1 LNDPIIHTPY
11 DLGLGFQLGSN
22 FHTDANS
29 AIRVGTICLMESCND
44 CLNLF
49 WELEGADKPILLIEF
64 DHALVSRVLDETWNS
79 TETDSNRWRGID
91 GSFAR
96 VIEGSEYPTHPDLL
110 KTIHPDAKHYAF
122 VTSDDCVDVI
132 ALDPPRAKLIEVE
145 EIAQHRLQFPLPEN
159 GNLA

>member
-1 LNDPIIHTPY
+1 MKTDIVHTPY
-11 DLGLGFQLGSN
+11 DLGLSFKLGMG
-22 FHTDANS
+22 S
-29 AIRVGTICLMESCND
+29 AIRVSGCCLMESCND

-64 DHALVSRVLDETWNS
+64 DNAFIARVLDELWHS
-79 TETDSNRWRGID
+79 TETDSGRWRGID

-122 VTSDDCVDVI
+122 VTGDDCVDVI
-132 ALDPPRAKLIEVE
+132 SMDPPRAKLIEVA
-145 EIAQHRLQFPLPEN
+145 EIAQYRLQFPLPDY
-159 GNLA
+159 GNPT

>member
-1 LNDPIIHTPY
+1 MRPDIVHTPY
-11 DLGLGFQLGSN
+11 DLGLGFQLG
-22 FHTDANS
+22 ANC
-29 AIRVGTICLMESCND
+29 AIRVSTICLMESCND

-64 DHALVSRVLDETWNS
+64 DSALVSRVLDEMWNS
-79 TETDSNRWRGID
+79 TETDSKRWKGID

-96 VIEGSEYPTHPDLL
+96 VIEGSEYPTDPDLL
-110 KTIHPDAKHYAF
+110 NTIHPDAKHYAF
-122 VTSDDCVDVI
+122 VTGDDCVDVI

-145 EIAQHRLQFPLPEN
+145 EIAQHRLQFPLPDD

>member
-1 LNDPIIHTPY
+1 VKPDIVHTPY

-22 FHTDANS
+22 CFEADASS
-29 AIRVGTICLMESCND
+29 AIHVSTVCLMESCND
-44 CLNLF
+44 RLNLF

-64 DHALVSRVLDETWNS
+64 DNALVARVLDETWNS

-96 VIEGSEYPTHPDLL
+96 VIEGSEYPTSPDLL
-110 KTIHPDAKHYAF
+110 KTIHRDAKHYAF

-132 ALDPPRAKLIEVE
+132 ALGPPRAKLIEVD
-145 EIAQHRLQFPLPEN
+145 EIAQHRLQFPLPY
-159 GNLA
+159 